1 MLSLSLDNGR
11 NAACLTF
18 YLSENA
24 LGAGTA
30 VLRHK
35 ITLSFLPLFLG
46 QNSSYLPGSGETS
59 QAGDIKDIQYLS
71 FLCLTVECQ
80 KVLSPGA
87 LDAL

>member
-1 MLSLSLDNGR
+1 M
-11 NAACLTF
+11 
-18 YLSENA
+18 
-24 LGAGTA
+24 A
-30 VLRHK
+30 VLRQK

-46 QNSSYLPGSGETS
+46 QNSSYLPVSEETS

-80 KVLSPGA
+80 KVLLSPGG